1 MNYGLI
7 NRYGVLEKVDMEY
20 LKTNIKSLKK
30 DDGVRSIVIIDK
42 YGNILNKI
50 K

>member
-1 MNYGLI
+1 MNCGLI
-7 NRYGVLEKVDMEY
+7 NRYGVLKKVDMEY

>member
-20 LKTNIKSLKK
+20 LKANIKSLKK
-30 DDGVRSIVIIDK
+30 DDGVRSIVIMDK